1 VLVEQL
7 TQHTTRAT
15 NARTAKSIEAHVNA
29 FSAIIFQ
36 VVNPW

>member
-1 VLVEQL
+1 L
-7 TQHTTRAT
+7 TQHAASAA
-15 NARTAKSIEAHVNA
+15 NARTAKSIETHVNA